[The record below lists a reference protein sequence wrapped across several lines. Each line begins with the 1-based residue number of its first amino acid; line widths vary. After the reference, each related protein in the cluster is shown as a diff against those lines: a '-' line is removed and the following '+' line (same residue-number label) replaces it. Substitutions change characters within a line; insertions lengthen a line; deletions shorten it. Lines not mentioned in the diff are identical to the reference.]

1 MGREVTLWV
10 SGRTARSRKR
20 GTRVAKVAFMTA
32 EERASERGAMV
43 ERQLAAREIHDARV
57 LDAFRTVP
65 REAFVPKELTEFAYE
80 DSALPIAAEQTIS
93 QPFIVALTLQA
104 LELRGGERVLEI
116 GTGSGYAAAVMSR
129 IAAEVY
135 TVERIPELAESARA
149 RLAVLGYTNVHVLC
163 GDGTLGWPEHAPYE
177 AIAVAAGGPEV
188 PKALLEQLAPGGRL
202 VIPVGGEET
211 EQSLLRVTR
220 ERSGKL
226 RRESLGAVRFVPLI
240 GAQGWP
246 ERGHRGDSAVAHL
259 IRETAEPIADLD
271 DDKAFDAL
279 VERMADSRIV
289 LLGEATHG
297 TSEFYRAR
305 ARISRALI
313 ERHGFAFVA
322 VEADWP
328 DAMRIDRYVTGGPR
342 SRVPFTPFSRFP
354 TWMWRNAEV
363 DAFVG
368 WLRERNLRRDPSE
381 RASFYGLDVYSL
393 FASIAHVIDFLE
405 RVDPEAAKVARARYG
420 LLTPWHRDPAAYG
433 EAVLRGAFKSVER
446 EVVAAL
452 RDLLEKRLDY
462 ARQDGEEFFDAAQ
475 NARVVAGAEAYYRT
489 MYYGSAASWNLRDE
503 HMFDTLLAL
512 LDHHG
517 PDARAIVWEHNSHV
531 GDARA
536 TEMSARGELNVGEL
550 CRERFGA
557 DAYAVG
563 FGTDHGTVAAATDWG
578 GPMEIKRVRPAR
590 ADSYE
595 RLCHDSAVRAFALHL
610 RAPRRRELRDELL
623 DPRLERAIGVIYRP
637 ETERASHY
645 FHATLPVQ
653 FDELV
658 WFDET
663 RAVTPLAAPARRG
676 EDVPETYPFGL

>member
-1 MGREVTLWV
+1 MA
-10 SGRTARSRKR
+10 SQ
-20 GTRVAKVAFMTA
+20 
-32 EERASERGAMV
+32 ERADERRTMV
-43 ERQLAAREIHDARV
+43 EKQLVARGIHDARV
-57 LDAFRTVP
+57 LEAFKTVP
-65 REAFVPKELTEFAYE
+65 REAFVPEEMTEFAYE
-80 DSALPIAAEQTIS
+80 DSPLPIAAKQTIS

-104 LELRGGERVLEI
+104 LALQGGERVLEI
-116 GTGSGYAAAVMSR
+116 GAGSGYAAAVMSR
-129 IAAEVY
+129 IAGEVF
-135 TVERIPELAESARA
+135 TVERIPELAEAARA
-149 RLAVLGYTNVHVLC
+149 RLAALGYTNVHVLC
-163 GDGTLGWPEHAPYE
+163 GDGTLGWPEHAPFD

-226 RRESLGAVRFVPLI
+226 RRESLGEVRFVPLI

-246 ERGHRGDSAVAHL
+246 ERVHGDSALAHL

-271 DDKAFDAL
+271 DRKAFDAL
-279 VERMADSRIV
+279 VERMADARIV

-328 DAMRIDRYVTGGPR
+328 DAMRIDRYVTGRPR
-342 SRVPFTPFSRFP
+342 SEVQFTPFSRFP

-363 DAFVG
+363 DEFVA
-368 WLRERNLRRDPSE
+368 WLRERNLRCDEAR
-381 RASFYGLDVYSL
+381 RAGFYGLDVYSL
-393 FASIAHVIDFLE
+393 FTSIAHVIDFLE

-433 EAVLRGAFKSVER
+433 EAVLTGAYKSVEP
-446 EVVAAL
+446 EVVAVL
-452 RDLLEKRLDY
+452 KELLGKRMEY
-462 ARQDGEEFFDAAQ
+462 ARQDGEEVFDAAR

-489 MYYGSAASWNLRDE
+489 MYYGSAASWNLRDA

-517 PDARAIVWEHNSHV
+517 PDSRAIVWEHNSHI

-550 CRERFGA
+550 CRERFGSA
-557 DAYAVG
+557 AYAVG
-563 FGTDHGTVAAATDWG
+563 FGTDRGTVAAASHWD
-578 GPMEIKRVRPAR
+578 GPMQVQRVRPAR

-595 RLCHDSAVRAFALHL
+595 RLCHDSTVRAFALHL
-610 RAPRRRELRDELL
+610 RDPRRRELRDELV
-623 DPRLERAIGVIYRP
+623 DPRLERAIGVVYRP

-645 FHATLPVQ
+645 FHASLPVQ
-653 FDELV
+653 FDEFV
-658 WFDET
+658 WFDQT
-663 RAVTPLAAPARRG
+663 RAVTPLAIPAGPPER
-676 EDVPETYPFGL
+676 DLPETYPFGL